1 MSCWQQS
8 NFHSFQAVCVIVA
21 LLSWLLMRYTGLN
34 VQVAV
39 EACTSGNTSDQ
50 SKFCEV
56 CYLFKVLFN
65 TNREVQSVTV
75 MIFTFNSPPCRSNFK
90 KYQIVCI
97 LISQLPSNKCLGKW
111 NILVCMK
118 IIFLV
123 TSLKIQRNLRIII
136 FKNVK

>member
-65 TNREVQSVTV
+65 TNREAQSVTV
-75 MIFTFNSPPCRSNFK
+75 MIFTFNSHPADPILKNNELFVYWFHNF
-90 KYQIVCI
+90 QVINVWGNG
-97 LISQLPSNKCLGKW
+97 ISWCVWKSFFWWHHLKFKGTLG
-111 NILVCMK
+111 
-118 IIFLV
+118 
-123 TSLKIQRNLRIII
+123 
-136 FKNVK
+136 